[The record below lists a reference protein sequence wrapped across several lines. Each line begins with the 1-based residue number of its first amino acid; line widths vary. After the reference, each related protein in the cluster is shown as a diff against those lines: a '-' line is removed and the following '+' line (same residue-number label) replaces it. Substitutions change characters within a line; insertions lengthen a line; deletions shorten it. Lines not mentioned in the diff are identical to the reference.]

1 MNRIRVRGTLTE
13 IQRGG
18 RFLVELQD
26 TPAHTVKAYLSGK
39 MKIGKISLVVGDD
52 VDIELSKYD
61 LHRGRI
67 VWRH

>member
-1 MNRIRVRGTLTE
+1 M
-13 IQRGG
+13 
-18 RFLVELQD
+18 ELQD